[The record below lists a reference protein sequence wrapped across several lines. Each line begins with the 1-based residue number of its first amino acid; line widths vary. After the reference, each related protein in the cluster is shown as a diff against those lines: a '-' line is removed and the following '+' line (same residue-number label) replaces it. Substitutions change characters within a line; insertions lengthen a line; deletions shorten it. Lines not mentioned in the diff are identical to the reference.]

1 MNIQR
6 TILFIFTML
15 VLTFAYG
22 SAQDQAPMRGPGA
35 ERIEQF
41 KKVRLME
48 TLKMDDETSIRFFSR
63 YNKYME
69 SLHAIQKDHNTLV
82 DQLQKLTASNA
93 NNPDIEQAIKDIVMS
108 EEKIAETR
116 SKFLEE
122 LKGVIS
128 VKQIGEY
135 VVFER
140 NFNRNLREI
149 MRDIARGRGNRQREN
164 DLK

>member
-1 MNIQR
+1 MNNR
-6 TILFIFTML
+6 YTICTVFLFLLMISPNS
-15 VLTFAYG
+15 
-22 SAQDQAPMRGPGA
+22 SAQNRLPMRGPGA

-48 TLKMDDETSIRFFSR
+48 VLKMDDETSIRFFTH
-63 YNKYME
+63 YNKYE
-69 SLHAIQKDHNTLV
+69 ETFRAIQNEHNTLI
-82 DQLQKLTASNA
+82 DQLQELNSSNA
-93 NNPDIEQAIKDIVMS
+93 NNSDLTRAIKDIGIS

-128 VKQIGEY
+128 IKQIAEY

-140 NFNRNLREI
+140 NFNKNLREI
-149 MRDIARGRGNRQREN
+149 MRDIARERWNRQ
-164 DLK
+164 K

>member
-1 MNIQR
+1 MKYMYGAF
-6 TILFIFTML
+6 TVFILMSVISL
-15 VLTFAYG
+15 NLI
-22 SAQDQAPMRGPGA
+22 AQDKPLTRGPAA

-48 TLKMDDETSIRFFSR
+48 VLKMDEETSIRFFTR
-63 YNKYME
+63 YNKYAE
-69 SLHAIQKDHNTLV
+69 TLHAIQKDHNALI
-82 DQLQKLTASNA
+82 DQLQKLANSNA
-93 NNPDIEQAIKDIVMS
+93 NNSDIEQALKDIGMS

-128 VKQIGEY
+128 IKQVAEY

-140 NFNRNLREI
+140 NFNKNLREI
-149 MRDIARGRGNRQREN
+149 MRDIAKDRWNRQ
-164 DLK
+164 K

>member
-1 MNIQR
+1 M
-6 TILFIFTML
+6 
-15 VLTFAYG
+15 
-22 SAQDQAPMRGPGA
+22 
-35 ERIEQF
+35 
-41 KKVRLME
+41 
-48 TLKMDDETSIRFFSR
+48 
-63 YNKYME
+63 
-69 SLHAIQKDHNTLV
+69 IQKDHNTLV

-93 NNPDIEQAIKDIVMS
+93 NNSDIEQSIKDIVMS

-149 MRDIARGRGNRQREN
+149 MQDIARGRWNRPR
-164 DLK
+164 